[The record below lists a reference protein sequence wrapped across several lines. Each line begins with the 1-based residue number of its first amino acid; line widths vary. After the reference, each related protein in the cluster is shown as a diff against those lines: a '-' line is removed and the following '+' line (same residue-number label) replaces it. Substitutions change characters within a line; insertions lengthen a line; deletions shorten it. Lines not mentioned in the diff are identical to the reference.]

1 MDLDPNDEKRIDV
14 QRTGAHMKWIYM
26 NTMTAFNVMMKKFK
40 SETGG
45 GAGHATDIAT
55 WQDRPSHEI
64 IDYNQESAFLTWV
77 FMKDK
82 DKQHPLSP
90 TTETIPYGRE
100 AGIPSANLTSPKG
113 VNRNLLNTDKLVS
126 VMEKGASALASAIET
141 MGGAPTNGAALADRS
156 SAIFDA
162 IDKAEMRKE
171 KIEMLEEGHSM
182 RHTMSS
188 SVERAIKQLYA
199 ELGNI
204 GNNTI

>member
-1 MDLDPNDEKRIDV
+1 M

-64 IDYNQESAFLTWV
+64 IDYNQESAFFTWV
-77 FMKDK
+77 FMKDN

-90 TTETIPYGRE
+90 ATETIPYGRE
-100 AGIPSANLTSPKG
+100 AGTPSANLTSPKG
-113 VNRNLLNTDKLVS
+113 VNRNLLNTDKLVT

-141 MGGAPTNGAALADRS
+141 MGGAPTEQTLADRT

-162 IDKAEMRKE
+162 ISKAELRKE
-171 KIEMLEEGHSM
+171 KIEMLSEGHSM
-182 RHTMSS
+182 RDTMLDA
-188 SVERAIKQLYA
+188 VESAIRQLYD
-199 ELGNI
+199 ELKGL